1 MESQSTSIVDML
13 NFSAADY
20 AQSLLK
26 HLNDQRQQNEF
37 CDIKLIIDG
46 QEFAAHKAILSSASP
61 YFHAMFGGSMV
72 ESSQS
77 TVVIHEIESI
87 VFNVILDYIYSGG
100 FLDS

>member
-13 NFSAADY
+13 NFSTADY

-61 YFHAMFGGSMV
+61 YFHAMFTHDMV
-72 ESSQS
+72 ESKQN
-77 TVVIHEIESI
+77 EISMQGIEAR
-87 VFNVILDYIYSGG
+87 
-100 FLDS
+100 